1 MKKLFFVLFI
11 FLPVLNLVITTSIG
25 IFMRGEPFWLAF
37 SDQLAVMGIYYFLIS
52 MITFLFFHKI
62 IKKAV
67 NTKR

>member
-25 IFMRGEPFWLAF
+25 VFMRGEPFWPVF

-52 MITFLFFHKI
+52 IITFLFFHKI
-62 IKKAV
+62 IEKAV